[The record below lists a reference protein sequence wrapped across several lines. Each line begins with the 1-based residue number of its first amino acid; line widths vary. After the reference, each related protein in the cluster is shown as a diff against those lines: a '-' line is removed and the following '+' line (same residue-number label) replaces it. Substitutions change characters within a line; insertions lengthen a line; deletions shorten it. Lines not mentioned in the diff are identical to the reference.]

1 MFSFFFQDGG
11 SAMFLALCDVMMGV
25 ILKKRHSLSRMG
37 KRWSN
42 LENFSVT
49 RIMDGTALHN

>member
-25 ILKKRHSLSRMG
+25 ILKRHSLSRIG
-37 KRWSN
+37 KSWSN